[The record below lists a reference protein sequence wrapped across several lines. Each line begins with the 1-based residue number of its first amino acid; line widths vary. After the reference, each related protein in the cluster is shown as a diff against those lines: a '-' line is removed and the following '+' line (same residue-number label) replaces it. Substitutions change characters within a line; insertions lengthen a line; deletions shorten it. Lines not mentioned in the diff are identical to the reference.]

1 MKKGYLPQ
9 TVGLLLLLI
18 ILLTCTG
25 CISVQNPEIT
35 VQKIS
40 ITNVSLQKMTWRADI
55 QIYNPNSM
63 EVQVSDIDII
73 VSYKDENAIKEIG
86 NGNYETITIPA
97 KSSGQ
102 ISIPVIVEN
111 TDIISTVLT
120 FLKTGEMM
128 IITTGTG
135 HYKMMF
141 LENAFSFSHE
151 MSFSLD
157 TIEST
162 VKNTMEDLF
171 RTALGTKTTIE
182 RVEDLKTTVQEGV
195 GKIIDVFTNDSP
207 KI

>member
-9 TVGLLLLLI
+9 IVGLLLLLTI
-18 ILLTCTG
+18 FLTCSG

-63 EVQVSDIDII
+63 EVQVSGIDIT
-73 VSYKDENAIKEIG
+73 VSYKDGNAIKKIG
-86 NGNYETITIPA
+86 NGTYETITIPA
-97 KSSGQ
+97 KSSEQ

-111 TDIISTVLT
+111 ADIISTVLT

-128 IITTGTG
+128 LITTGTG
-135 HYKMMF
+135 HYNMMF
-141 LENAFSFSHE
+141 IENAFSFSHE
-151 MSFSLD
+151 MSLSLD

-162 VKNTMEDLF
+162 VKNTIEDLL
-171 RTALGTKTTIE
+171 RTAQGTKTTIE
-182 RVEDLKTTVQEGV
+182 RVENLSSSIQEGV